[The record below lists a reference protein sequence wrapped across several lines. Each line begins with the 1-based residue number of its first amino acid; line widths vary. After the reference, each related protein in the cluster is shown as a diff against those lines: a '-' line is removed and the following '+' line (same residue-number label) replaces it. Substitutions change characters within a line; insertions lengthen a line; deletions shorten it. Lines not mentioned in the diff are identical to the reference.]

1 MSGGRVALAVLGPIT
16 RGLSALV
23 PRLPAA
29 GGAEVARQL
38 CAAAGGKGANPAF
51 AAS

>member
-16 RGLSALV
+16 RDLSALV
-23 PRLPAA
+23 TRLAFS
-29 GGAEVARQL
+29 
-38 CAAAGGKGANPAF
+38 AAGGKGANPAF